1 MSDIIQLLPDS
12 VANQIAA
19 GEVVQRPASAIKELM
34 ENSVDAGSNQ
44 IQVIVKDGGKALIQV
59 IDNGCGMSETD
70 ARLSFE
76 RHATS
81 KIRHASDLF
90 AIKTMGF
97 RGEALA
103 SIAAIAEV
111 ELRTRRHEDE
121 VGTLIRINGS
131 ELEEQK
137 TIACPVGS
145 NFSVKNLFFNV
156 PARRKFLKSSS
167 LELKHIIAEFQ
178 RVALSNPDISMS
190 LNHNGVDIYNLPA
203 SAIKQRIVGLF
214 GRSMNQQLLDCSTN
228 TTVAKIYGFIG
239 RPESARKSAGEQFF
253 FVNNRYFKSP
263 YFHRAVMNSY
273 DRLLSSDSVP
283 PYFIYLEVDP
293 NSIDVN
299 IHPTKTEIK
308 FEDDRTLW
316 QIIHAAVKESLG
328 KFAVAPSIDFETEQV
343 IDIPFFPKSA
353 PINPIDVDVNTSFNP
368 FDDGKSDFSVKSP
381 THHKQSTKGWEQ
393 LYQDNQGKEFESSIP
408 VTQTFR
414 SKGFDDNEETTS
426 SRFFQ
431 FKDRYIITSVKS
443 GLMVIDQKYAHERIL
458 YEQYLSNLSSGQ
470 AVAQKELFPQALEL
484 NAGDYNLLMQSHE
497 DLSTLGVEVSSLG
510 HNTISI
516 NSLPASIKISDPVKL
531 IEDILVS
538 LKENQIKPQD
548 DAHQKLAASMAKA
561 ASIGYIRT
569 LGSIEMQDLVDKLF
583 ACQHPNLSPDGK
595 VILTIISL
603 DELEKRFK

>member
-34 ENSVDAGSNQ
+34 ENSVDAGCTQ

-81 KIRHASDLF
+81 KIRVAADLF
-90 AIKTMGF
+90 AIRTMGF

-111 ELRTRRHEDE
+111 ELRTRRHGDE

-131 ELEEQK
+131 ELEEQSSV
-137 TIACPVGS
+137 ACPVGS
-145 NFSVKNLFFNV
+145 NFSIKNLFFNV

-178 RVALSNPDISMS
+178 RVALANPDIAMS
-190 LNHNGVDIYNLPA
+190 LNHNGADIYNLST
-203 SAIKQRIVGLF
+203 SALKQRIVGLF
-214 GRSMNQQLLDCSTN
+214 GRTINQQLLDCTTN
-228 TTVAKIYGFIG
+228 TTIAKISGFIG
-239 RPESARKSAGEQFF
+239 LPESARKSAGEQFF

-263 YFHRAVMNSY
+263 YLHKAVMNSY
-273 DRLLSSDSVP
+273 DRLLPSDSIP
-283 PYFIYLEVDP
+283 PYFIFLDVDP
-293 NSIDVN
+293 TTIDVN

-308 FEDDRTLW
+308 FEDERTLW
-316 QIIHAAVKESLG
+316 QIVHAAVKESLG
-328 KFAVAPSIDFETEQV
+328 KFAVVPAIDFETQQV

-353 PINPIDVDVNTSFNP
+353 PVNAPEIDINANFNP
-368 FDDGKSDFSVKSP
+368 FDEGSSNFGYQGA
-381 THHKQSTKGWEQ
+381 THHKQSTKGWEKI
-393 LYQDNQGKEFESSIP
+393 YENAQGEGFEPATP

-414 SKGFDDNEETTS
+414 SKGFDDVEENS
-426 SRFFQ
+426 GSRFFQ

-458 YEQYLSNLSSGQ
+458 YEQYLGSLSLGQ
-470 AVAQKELFPQALEL
+470 GVTQRELYPQALEL
-484 NAGDYNLLMQSHE
+484 SPSDYNLMMASIE
-497 DLSTLGVEVSSLG
+497 DLSLLGVELSSLG
-510 HNTISI
+510 QNTVSI
-516 NSLPASIKISDPVKL
+516 NSLPANIKIGDPLKFV
-531 IEDILVS
+531 EDILVS
-538 LKENQIKPQD
+538 LKENQSKPLD
-548 DAHQKLAASMAKA
+548 DAHQKIAASMARA
-561 ASIGYIRT
+561 ASIGYLRT
-569 LGSIEMQDLVDKLF
+569 LNRIEMQDLVDKLF
-583 ACQHPNLSPDGK
+583 ACKHPNYSPDGK
-595 VILTIISL
+595 TILTIISL

>member
-81 KIRHASDLF
+81 KIREASDLF
-90 AIKTMGF
+90 AIRTMGF

-111 ELRTRRHEDE
+111 ELRTRRYEDE
-121 VGTLIRINGS
+121 VGIYIRINGS

-137 TIACPVGS
+137 AVACPIGS

-178 RVALSNPDISMS
+178 RVALANPEVAMS
-190 LNHNGVDIYNLPA
+190 LNHNGADIYNLPA

-214 GRSMNQQLLDCSTN
+214 GKTINQQLLDCSTN
-228 TTVAKIYGFIG
+228 TTVAKITGFIG

-253 FVNNRYFKSP
+253 FVNNRFFKSP
-263 YFHRAVMNSY
+263 YLHRAVMNSY
-273 DRLLSSDSVP
+273 DRLLPNDSIP
-283 PYFIYLEVDP
+283 PYFIFLDVEP
-293 NSIDVN
+293 TSIDVN

-308 FEDDRTLW
+308 FEDERTLW
-316 QIIHAAVKESLG
+316 QIVHAAVKESLG
-328 KFAVAPSIDFETEQV
+328 KFAVVPAIDFETQQV

-353 PINPIDVDVNTSFNP
+353 PVSTPEIDINSSFNP
-368 FDDGKSDFSVKSP
+368 FDDSCSNFTPQSSGHHEKSV
-381 THHKQSTKGWEQ
+381 KGWEK
-393 LYQDNQGKEFESSIP
+393 LYQENQGEDFDTTTP
-408 VTQTFR
+408 ATQTFR
-414 SKGFDDNEETTS
+414 SKGFDDNEENTN

-431 FKDRYIITSVKS
+431 FKDRYILISVKS

-458 YEQYLSNLSSGQ
+458 YEQYLESLSSGQ
-470 AVAQKELFPQALEL
+470 SVTQKELFPQTLEF
-484 NAGDYNLLMQSHE
+484 NAGDYSLLMDSQE
-497 DLSTLGVEVSSLG
+497 DLSLLGIEINSLG
-510 HNTISI
+510 QNTISI
-516 NSLPASIKISDPVKL
+516 NSLPASIKIVDPVKFV
-531 IEDILVS
+531 EDILVS
-538 LKENQIKPQD
+538 LKENQSKPLD

-569 LGSIEMQDLVDKLF
+569 LSRIEMQDLVDKLF
-583 ACQHPNLSPDGK
+583 ACQHPNFSPEGK
-595 VILTIISL
+595 TILTIISL
-603 DELEKRFK
+603 DELEKKFK

>member
-81 KIRHASDLF
+81 KIREAADLF
-90 AIKTMGF
+90 SVRTMGF

-103 SIAAIAEV
+103 SISAIAEV

-121 VGTLIRINGS
+121 VGVYIRINGS
-131 ELEEQK
+131 QLEDHK
-137 TIACPVGS
+137 SVACPVGS

-178 RVALSNPDISMS
+178 RVALANPDIAMS
-190 LNHNGVDIYNLPA
+190 LNHNGADVYNLPV

-214 GRSMNQQLLDCSTN
+214 GRNMNQQLLDCTTN
-228 TTVAKIYGFIG
+228 TTVANISGFIG

-263 YFHRAVMNSY
+263 YLHRAVVNSY
-273 DRLLSSDSVP
+273 DRLLSADSIP

-293 NSIDVN
+293 NTIDVN

-308 FEDDRTLW
+308 FEDERTLW
-316 QIIHAAVKESLG
+316 QIVHAVVKESLG
-328 KFAVAPSIDFETEQV
+328 KFSVAPSIDFETQQV

-353 PINPIDVDVNTSFNP
+353 PVNLPEIDINSAFNP
-368 FDDGKSDFSVKSP
+368 FDDEGDSFTGRGSSP
-381 THHKQSTKGWEQ
+381 HRQSAKGWQQ
-393 LYQDNQGKEFESSIP
+393 LYQDNQGKDFETSMP
-408 VTQTFR
+408 MTQTFR
-414 SKGFDDNEETTS
+414 SKGFDDSDEVTA

-431 FKDRYIITSVKS
+431 FKDRYILTSVKS

-458 YEQYLSNLSSGQ
+458 YEQYLGNLSSGQ
-470 AVAQKELFPQALEL
+470 CVVQKELFPQAIEL

-497 DLSTLGVEVSSLG
+497 DLSTLGIEVSSLG
-510 HNTISI
+510 HSSISI
-516 NSLPASIKISDPVKL
+516 NSLPANLKISDPIKL

-538 LKENQIKPQD
+538 LKEEQTKPLD

-561 ASIGYIRT
+561 ASIGYIRALST
-569 LGSIEMQDLVDKLF
+569 IEMQDLVDKLF

>member
-19 GEVVQRPASAIKELM
+19 GEVVQRPSSAIKELM

-81 KIRHASDLF
+81 KIREASDLF
-90 AIKTMGF
+90 AIRTMGF

-103 SIAAIAEV
+103 AIAAIAEV

-121 VGTLIRINGS
+121 VGTQIRINGS
-131 ELEEQK
+131 ELEEQRSV
-137 TIACPVGS
+137 ACPTGS
-145 NFSVKNLFFNV
+145 NFSIKNLFFNV

-178 RVALSNPDISMS
+178 RVALANPEVAMS

-214 GRSMNQQLLDCSTN
+214 GRSMNQQMLDCTTN
-228 TTVAKIYGFIG
+228 TTIARITGFIG

-263 YFHRAVMNSY
+263 YLHRAVMNSY
-273 DRLLSSDSVP
+273 DRLLSADSIP
-283 PYFIYLEVDP
+283 PYFIYLKVDP
-293 NSIDVN
+293 ATIDVN

-308 FEDDRTLW
+308 FEEERTLW
-316 QIIHAAVKESLG
+316 QIVHAAVKESLG
-328 KFAVAPSIDFETEQV
+328 KFSVAPSIDFETEQV
-343 IDIPFFPKSA
+343 IDIPFFSKST
-353 PINPIDVDVNTSFNP
+353 PVNPPEIDINASFNP
-368 FDDGKSDFSVKSP
+368 FDDSNPSFSAKGS
-381 THHKQSTKGWEQ
+381 THHQQTTKGWEQ
-393 LYQDNQGKEFESSIP
+393 LYHDNQGKDFETSIP
-408 VTQTFR
+408 LTQTYR
-414 SKGFDDNEETTS
+414 SKGFDDNEEITS

-431 FKDRYIITSVKS
+431 FKDRYILTSVKS
-443 GLMVIDQKYAHERIL
+443 GLMAIDQKYAHERIL
-458 YEQYLSNLSSGQ
+458 YEQYLGSLTSGQ
-470 AVAQKELFPQALEL
+470 CVAQRELFPQAIEL
-484 NAGDYNLLMQSHE
+484 NAGDYNLLMQSLE

-516 NSLPASIKISDPVKL
+516 NSLPATLKISDPVKL

-538 LKENQIKPQD
+538 LKDNQTKPLD
-548 DAHQKLAASMAKA
+548 DAHQKLAVSMAKA
-561 ASIGYIRT
+561 ASIGYVRT
-569 LGSIEMQDLVDKLF
+569 LSSIEMQDLVDKLF
-583 ACQHPNLSPDGK
+583 ACQHPNLSPNGK

>member
-1 MSDIIQLLPDS
+1 MPDIIQLLPDS

-34 ENSVDAGSNQ
+34 ENSVDAGSTQ

-81 KIRHASDLF
+81 KIREAADLF
-90 AIKTMGF
+90 SIQTMGF

-111 ELRTRRHEDE
+111 ELKTRRFEDE
-121 VGTLIRINGS
+121 VGIYIRINGS
-131 ELEEQK
+131 TLEEQK
-137 TIACPVGS
+137 AVACPTGC
-145 NFSVKNLFFNV
+145 NFSIKNLFFNV

-178 RVALSNPDISMS
+178 RVALANPGISMT
-190 LNHNGVDIYNLPA
+190 LNHNGVDIYNVPA
-203 SAIKQRIVGLF
+203 SSVKQRIVGLF
-214 GRSMNQQLLDCSTN
+214 GRNMSQQLLDCTTN
-228 TTVAKIYGFIG
+228 TTVAGITGFIG

-263 YFHRAVMNSY
+263 YLHRAVMNSY
-273 DRLLSSDSVP
+273 DRLLSAESIP

-293 NSIDVN
+293 NTIDVN

-308 FEDDRTLW
+308 FEDERTLW

-328 KFAVAPSIDFETEQV
+328 KFSVAPSIDFETQQV

-353 PINPIDVDVNTSFNP
+353 PINAPEIEINSAFNP
-368 FDDGKSDFSVKSP
+368 FDEEKPSFSTKSSA
-381 THHKQSTKGWEQ
+381 HHKPSSKGWEQ
-393 LYQDNQGKEFESSIP
+393 LYDDNKGLGFETSSP
-408 VTQTFR
+408 TTQTFR
-414 SKGFDDNEETTS
+414 SKGFDDVDEVTT

-458 YEQYLSNLSSGQ
+458 YEQYLANLSTGHC
-470 AVAQKELFPQALEL
+470 AAQKELYPQAIEM
-484 NAGDYNLLMQSHE
+484 NAGDYNLLMQSLE
-497 DLSTLGVEVSSLG
+497 DLSTLGIEISSLG
-510 HNTISI
+510 HNSISI
-516 NSLPASIKISDPVKL
+516 NSLPSNIKISDPIKFV
-531 IEDILVS
+531 EDIITS
-538 LKENQIKPQD
+538 LKEEQTTLQSD
-548 DAHQKLAASMAKA
+548 SHQKLAASMAKA
-561 ASIGYIRT
+561 ASIGYT
-569 LGSIEMQDLVDKLF
+569 KALTVVEMQDLVDKLF
-583 ACQHPNLSPDGK
+583 ACQHPNLSPEGK
-595 VILTIISL
+595 GILTIISL

>member
-34 ENSVDAGSNQ
+34 ENSVDAGSSQ

-81 KIRHASDLF
+81 KIKEAADLF
-90 AIKTMGF
+90 SIQTMGF

-111 ELRTRRHEDE
+111 ELKTRRIEDE
-121 VGTLIRINGS
+121 LGVYIRINGS
-131 ELEEQK
+131 VLEEQK
-137 TIACPVGS
+137 SIACPSGS

-178 RVALSNPDISMS
+178 RVALANPGITMT
-190 LNHNGVDIYNLPA
+190 LIHNGVDIYNLP
-203 SAIKQRIVGLF
+203 SSSVKQRIVGLF
-214 GRSMNQQLLDCSTN
+214 GRNMNQQLLDCSTN
-228 TTVAKIYGFIG
+228 TTVTKITGFIG

-263 YFHRAVMNSY
+263 YLHRAVMNSY
-273 DRLLSSDSVP
+273 DRLLSAESIP
-283 PYFIYLEVDP
+283 PYFIFLEVDP
-293 NSIDVN
+293 NTIDVN

-308 FEDDRTLW
+308 FEDERTLW
-316 QIIHAAVKESLG
+316 QIVHAAVKESLG
-328 KFAVAPSIDFETEQV
+328 KFSVAPTIDFETQQV

-353 PINPIDVDVNTSFNP
+353 PVNAPEIEINSAFNP
-368 FDDGKSDFSVKSP
+368 FDDEKPSFSAKGS
-381 THHKQSTKGWEQ
+381 THHKPSSKGWEQ
-393 LYQDNQGKEFESSIP
+393 LYQDNQGLGFETSNP

-414 SKGFDDNEETTS
+414 SKGFDDVDEVVT

-458 YEQYLSNLSSGQ
+458 YEQYQGNLSSGQ
-470 AVAQKELFPQALEL
+470 GVAQKELYPQAIEL
-484 NAGDYNLLMQSHE
+484 NAGDYNLLMQSLE
-497 DLSTLGVEVSSLG
+497 DLSTLGIEVSSLG
-510 HNTISI
+510 HNTISV
-516 NSLPASIKISDPVKL
+516 NSLPSNIKIADPVKF
-531 IEDILVS
+531 IEDIITS
-538 LKENQIKPQD
+538 LKEEQTTLQSD
-548 DAHQKLAASMAKA
+548 SHQRLAASMAKA
-561 ASIGYIRT
+561 ASIGYTKT
-569 LGSIEMQDLVDKLF
+569 LTTVEMQDLVDKLF
-583 ACQHPNLSPDGK
+583 LCQHPNLSPEGK
-595 VILTIISL
+595 TILTIISL

>member
-81 KIRHASDLF
+81 KIREASDLF
-90 AIKTMGF
+90 SIRTMGF

-103 SIAAIAEV
+103 AIAAIAEV
-111 ELRTRRHEDE
+111 EVKTRRHEDE
-121 VGTLIRINGS
+121 VGVYLRINGS
-131 ELEEQK
+131 QLEEQK
-137 TIACPVGS
+137 SIACPVGS
-145 NFSVKNLFFNV
+145 IFSVKNLFFNV

-178 RVALSNPDISMS
+178 RVALAYPEVAMS
-190 LNHNGVDIYNLPA
+190 LNHNGVDIYSLPA
-203 SAIKQRIVGLF
+203 SALKQRVVGLF

-228 TTVAKIYGFIG
+228 TTIARITGFVG
-239 RPESARKSAGEQFF
+239 LPESARKSAGEQFF

-263 YFHRAVMNSY
+263 YLHRAVMNSY
-273 DRLLSSDSVP
+273 DRLISPDSIP

-293 NSIDVN
+293 ATIDVN

-308 FEDDRTLW
+308 FEEERTLW
-316 QIIHAAVKESLG
+316 QIVHAAVKESLG

-343 IDIPFFPKSA
+343 IDIPFFPKNA
-353 PINPIDVDVNTSFNP
+353 PINPPEIDINSDFNP
-368 FDDGKSDFSVKSP
+368 FDNSIEGLSGKSS
-381 THHKQSTKGWEQ
+381 TYHKQSTKGWED
-393 LYQDNQGKEFESSIP
+393 LYRDNQGKDFESSIP

-414 SKGFDDNEETTS
+414 SKGFDDKEEITN

-431 FKDRYIITSVKS
+431 FKDRYILTSVKS

-458 YEQYLSNLSSGQ
+458 YEQYLTSLSTGQ
-470 AVAQKELFPQALEL
+470 SIVQKELFPQAIEL

-497 DLSTLGVEVSSLG
+497 DLSTLGIEVSSLG

-516 NSLPASIKISDPVKL
+516 NSLPATLKISDPVKM

-538 LKENQIKPQD
+538 LKENQSKPLD

-561 ASIGYIRT
+561 ASIGYVRT
-569 LGSIEMQDLVDKLF
+569 LSTLEMQDLVDKLF

-603 DELEKRFK
+603 EEFEKRFK

>member
-1 MSDIIQLLPDS
+1 MPDIIQLLPDS

-34 ENSVDAGSNQ
+34 ENSIDAGSNQ

-81 KIRHASDLF
+81 KIREAADLF
-90 AIKTMGF
+90 SIRTMGF

-103 SIAAIAEV
+103 SISAIAEV
-111 ELRTRRHEDE
+111 ELRSRRHEDE
-121 VGTLIRINGS
+121 VGIYIRINGS
-131 ELEEQK
+131 QLEEQK
-137 TIACPVGS
+137 SIACPVGS

-178 RVALSNPDISMS
+178 RVALANPEVAMS
-190 LNHNGVDIYNLPA
+190 LNNNGVDVYNLQA
-203 SAIKQRIVGLF
+203 SALKQRIVGLF
-214 GRSMNQQLLDCSTN
+214 GRNMNQQLLDCNTN
-228 TTVAKIYGFIG
+228 TTIANISGFIG
-239 RPESARKSAGEQFF
+239 RPESARKSAGEQFL

-263 YFHRAVMNSY
+263 YLHRAVVNSY
-273 DRLLSSDSVP
+273 DRLLSADSIP
-283 PYFIYLEVDP
+283 PYFIFLEVDP
-293 NSIDVN
+293 NTIDVN

-308 FEDDRTLW
+308 FEDERTLW
-316 QIIHAAVKESLG
+316 QIVHAAVKESLG
-328 KFAVAPSIDFETEQV
+328 KFSVAPSIDFETQQV
-343 IDIPFFPKSA
+343 IDIPFFPRNAPVNAPEIDINSA
-353 PINPIDVDVNTSFNP
+353 FNP
-368 FDDGKSDFSVKSP
+368 FDDGQAGFSGK
-381 THHKQSTKGWEQ
+381 THQKQSTKGWPQ
-393 LYQDNQGKEFESSIP
+393 LYEDNQGKDFETSIP

-414 SKGFDDNEETTS
+414 SKGFDDGEEVTN

-431 FKDRYIITSVKS
+431 FKDRYILTSVKS

-458 YEQYLSNLSSGQ
+458 YEQYLGVLTSGQ
-470 AVAQKELFPQALEL
+470 CVAQKELFPQAIEL
-484 NAGDYNLLMQSHE
+484 NVGDYNLLMQSHE
-497 DLSTLGVEVSSLG
+497 DLSTLGIEVSSLG
-510 HNTISI
+510 HNSISI

-538 LKENQIKPQD
+538 LKEEQTKPLD

-561 ASIGYIRT
+561 ASIGCTRT
-569 LGSIEMQDLVDKLF
+569 LSTIEMQDLVDKLF

-595 VILTIISL
+595 IILTIISL

>member
-1 MSDIIQLLPDS
+1 MPDIIQLLPDS

-34 ENSVDAGSNQ
+34 ENSVDAGSTL

-81 KIRHASDLF
+81 KIREAADLF
-90 AIKTMGF
+90 SIRTMGF

-103 SIAAIAEV
+103 SISAIAEV
-111 ELRTRRHEDE
+111 ELRSRRHEDE
-121 VGTLIRINGS
+121 VGIYIRINGS
-131 ELEEQK
+131 QFEEQK
-137 TIACPVGS
+137 SIACPVGS

-178 RVALSNPDISMS
+178 RVALANSDIAMS
-190 LNHNGVDIYNLPA
+190 LNHNGVDVYNLPA

-214 GRSMNQQLLDCSTN
+214 GRNMNQQLLDCNTN
-228 TTVAKIYGFIG
+228 TTVAKITGFIG

-263 YFHRAVMNSY
+263 YLHRAVMNSY
-273 DRLLSSDSVP
+273 DRLLSSDSIP

-293 NSIDVN
+293 NTIDVN

-308 FEDDRTLW
+308 FEEERTLW
-316 QIIHAAVKESLG
+316 QIVHAAVKESLG
-328 KFAVAPSIDFETEQV
+328 KFSVAPSIDFETQQV
-343 IDIPFFPKSA
+343 IDIPFFPKNAPVNAPEIDINSA
-353 PINPIDVDVNTSFNP
+353 FNP
-368 FDDGKSDFSVKSP
+368 FDDEKPSFSGKGL
-381 THHKQSTKGWEQ
+381 THQKQSTKGWEQ
-393 LYQDNQGKEFESSIP
+393 LYNDNQGMDFETPIP

-414 SKGFDDNEETTS
+414 SKGFDNSEEITN

-431 FKDRYIITSVKS
+431 FKDRYILTSVKS

-458 YEQYLSNLSSGQ
+458 FEQYLGSLSSGQ
-470 AVAQKELFPQALEL
+470 CVAQKELFPQAIEL

-497 DLSTLGVEVSSLG
+497 DLSILGIEVSSLG
-510 HNTISI
+510 HNSISI
-516 NSLPASIKISDPVKL
+516 NSLPATIKISDPVKL

-538 LKENQIKPQD
+538 LKENQTKPLD
-548 DAHQKLAASMAKA
+548 DAHQKLASSMAKA

-569 LGSIEMQDLVDKLF
+569 LSILEMQDLVDKLF

>member
-1 MSDIIQLLPDS
+1 MPDIIQLLPDS

-19 GEVVQRPASAIKELM
+19 GEVVQRPASTIKELM
-34 ENSVDAGSNQ
+34 ENSVDAGSTQ

-81 KIRHASDLF
+81 KIREAADLF
-90 AIKTMGF
+90 SIQTMGF

-121 VGTLIRINGS
+121 VGVYIRINGS
-131 ELEEQK
+131 QLEEHK
-137 TIACPVGS
+137 TVACPVGS

-178 RVALSNPDISMS
+178 RVALANPGIAMT
-190 LNHNGVDIYNLPA
+190 LNHNGVDIYNVQA
-203 SAIKQRIVGLF
+203 SSIKQRIVGLF
-214 GRSMNQQLLDCSTN
+214 GRNMNQQLLDCATN
-228 TTVAKIYGFIG
+228 TTVAKISGFIG

-263 YFHRAVMNSY
+263 YLHRAVMNSY
-273 DRLLSSDSVP
+273 DRLLSAESIP

-293 NSIDVN
+293 NTIDVN

-308 FEDDRTLW
+308 FEDERTLW
-316 QIIHAAVKESLG
+316 QIIHASVKESLG
-328 KFAVAPSIDFETEQV
+328 KFSVAPTIDFETQQV

-353 PINPIDVDVNTSFNP
+353 PVNAPEIEINSAFNP
-368 FDDGKSDFSVKSP
+368 FDEEKPNFSTKSS
-381 THHKQSTKGWEQ
+381 THHKPSSKGWEQ
-393 LYQDNQGKEFESSIP
+393 LYQDNQGLDFETSNP

-414 SKGFDDNEETTS
+414 SKGFDDTEEVTT

-458 YEQYLSNLSSGQ
+458 YEQYITTLTTGHC
-470 AVAQKELFPQALEL
+470 VAQKELYPQVIEM
-484 NAGDYNLLMQSHE
+484 NAGDYNLVMQSVE
-497 DLSTLGVEVSSLG
+497 DLSTLGIEISSLG
-510 HNTISI
+510 HNSISI
-516 NSLPASIKISDPVKL
+516 NSLPSNIKVSDPIKFF
-531 IEDILVS
+531 EDIITS
-538 LKENQIKPQD
+538 LKEEQTTIQGD
-548 DAHQKLAASMAKA
+548 THQKLATSMAKA
-561 ASIGYIRT
+561 ASIGYNKALT
-569 LGSIEMQDLVDKLF
+569 PVEMQDLVDKLF
-583 ACQHPNLSPDGK
+583 ACQHPNLSPEGK
-595 VILTIISL
+595 GILTIISL

>member
-81 KIRHASDLF
+81 KIREASDLF
-90 AIKTMGF
+90 AIRTMGF

-111 ELRTRRHEDE
+111 ELRTRRYEDE
-121 VGTLIRINGS
+121 VGVYIRINGS
-131 ELEEQK
+131 NLEEQK
-137 TIACPVGS
+137 GVACPVGS

-178 RVALSNPDISMS
+178 RVALANPEVAMS
-190 LNHNGVDIYNLPA
+190 LNHNGADIYNLPA

-214 GRSMNQQLLDCSTN
+214 GRTINQQLLECSTN
-228 TTVAKIYGFIG
+228 TTVAKITGFVG

-253 FVNNRYFKSP
+253 FVNNRFFKSP
-263 YFHRAVMNSY
+263 YLHRAVMNSY
-273 DRLLSSDSVP
+273 DRLLPNDSIP
-283 PYFIYLEVDP
+283 PYFIFLDVNP
-293 NSIDVN
+293 TSIDVN

-308 FEDDRTLW
+308 FEDERTLW
-316 QIIHAAVKESLG
+316 QIVHAAVKESLG
-328 KFAVAPSIDFETEQV
+328 KFAVVPAIDFETQQV

-353 PINPIDVDVNTSFNP
+353 PVSTPEIDINSSFNP
-368 FDDGKSDFSVKSP
+368 FDDSYSSFTPQDSGHHEKSV
-381 THHKQSTKGWEQ
+381 KGWEK
-393 LYQDNQGKEFESSIP
+393 LYQENQGEDFDTTTP
-408 VTQTFR
+408 ATQTFR
-414 SKGFDDNEETTS
+414 SKGFDDNEENTN

-431 FKDRYIITSVKS
+431 FKDRYILTSVKS

-458 YEQYLSNLSSGQ
+458 YEQYLESLSTGQ
-470 AVAQKELFPQALEL
+470 SVTQKELYPQALEV
-484 NAGDYNLLMQSHE
+484 NAGDYNLLMDSHE
-497 DLSTLGVEVSSLG
+497 DLSLLGIEISSLG
-510 HNTISI
+510 KNAISI
-516 NSLPASIKISDPVKL
+516 NSLPASIKIGDPVKY

-538 LKENQIKPQD
+538 LKENQSKPLD

-569 LGSIEMQDLVDKLF
+569 LSRIEMQDLVDKLF
-583 ACQHPNLSPDGK
+583 ACQHPNFSPEGK
-595 VILTIISL
+595 TILTIISL
-603 DELEKRFK
+603 DELEKKFK